1 MDASRQ
7 VGTAIMIARP
17 VTHSVPMIN
26 GNIPNFPFNG
36 CHSVD
41 VIKLQNEFSFRM
53 GYDFMIRPMIIS
65 NKIKARAIAIVNM
78 SLPAI
83 LSFIT
88 LADAILFFISCGDL
102 NLFLIKNGH

>member
-1 MDASRQ
+1 
-7 VGTAIMIARP
+7 MIAKP

-26 GNIPNFPFNG
+26 GNIPNFPFKG

-53 GYDFMIRPMIIS
+53 GYDFMIRSTIINS
-65 NKIKARAIAIVNM
+65 RINARAIAIVNM